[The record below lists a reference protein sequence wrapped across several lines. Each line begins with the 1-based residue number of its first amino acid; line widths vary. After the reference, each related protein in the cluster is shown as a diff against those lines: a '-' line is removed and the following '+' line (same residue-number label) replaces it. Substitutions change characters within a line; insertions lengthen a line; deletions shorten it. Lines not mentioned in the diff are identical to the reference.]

1 MKLIQS
7 QHQSI
12 EGNNAI
18 DSLNVELLVKEI
30 TSTLE
35 RVSDLHSNGNTTDA
49 EGLEEGLS
57 VEFEQLNALDPSN
70 ALLDDNADLVA
81 ELIGA

>member
-18 DSLNVELLVKEI
+18 DSLNVKLLVEEI
-30 TSTLE
+30 TSTLG
-35 RVSDLHSNGNTTDA
+35 RVSDLYGNGNTTDA
-49 EGLEEGLS
+49 EGLEEGLR
-57 VEFEQLNALDPSN
+57 VEFGQLDALDPSN
-70 ALLDDNADLVA
+70 ALLDDNADLVDD
-81 ELIGA
+81 LIGA